1 VTQDWDAPEIM
12 QFTNGPLPND
22 RKHQLKAYGY
32 FQATKEWLFGANLAV
47 ASGRPKNCIG
57 FDPVDA
63 IHYGASYFECNFE
76 PSPRGSKGRLPWT
89 WSLDLNAEYRPTW
102 AGENQPLAF
111 TANVFNVFS
120 KKEQLA
126 VIEVGESS
134 ISSVTGKPVR
144 SVDYLRPVAFQ
155 QPRYFQF
162 GVRYDFSL

>member
-1 VTQDWDAPEIM
+1 
-12 QFTNGPLPND
+12 
-22 RKHQLKAYGY
+22 
-32 FQATKEWLFGANLAV
+32 
-47 ASGRPKNCIG
+47 
-57 FDPVDA
+57 
-63 IHYGASYFECNFE
+63 
-76 PSPRGSKGRLPWT
+76 T

-120 KKEQLA
+120 KKEELA

-155 QPRYFQF
+155 TPPYFQF
-162 GVRYDFSL
+162 AVRYDFSLEATTAAACPAPSQPRWVAGTAGGPFLWAGLSRYAVPPRSRRYRRGTRTR